1 METAFSIALIAL
13 ATVMTFLVV
22 LQGRKAGL
30 QSRDASS
37 IYQTKRGLEKTV
49 FQATIVVG
57 VLFLVVALIAS
68 LPIFG

>member
-57 VLFLVVALIAS
+57 VLFLVVALIV
-68 LPIFG
+68 G